1 MDYKIKEKEIT
12 LTIEQEAKKMNDE
25 IVESLI
31 AYRKHLKLTQQ
42 DIADATGILRANIA
56 RIEGKKSMASLE
68 SLKKYARSLG
78 LDLWFEMGRK
88 ENANLKLPL
97 PVGCSDFKRVCTQY
111 CYVDKTLLIKDI
123 LDENIM
129 VSLFTRPRRFGKT
142 LNMDMLRVFFENTEN
157 DTSVYF
163 MDKKIW
169 KCGEKYREH
178 QGKYP
183 VIFLTFKDVKFKT
196 WEENVSYLKFVF
208 ATEFN
213 RHPELFES
221 DKCNAFEKKYFT
233 RVASGEA
240 SELDLTQALLYLT
253 QMLDKHHKVAPIVII
268 DEYDSPIQQGY
279 MKGYYE
285 QAVSFV
291 RSLFSGG
298 FKDNTHLSYGFMTGI
313 LRVAKESI
321 FSGLNNIKVNS
332 ILEDDYSQYFGFTP
346 EEVYEMAEYFG
357 VPEKY
362 DEICK
367 WYDGYRFG
375 DSHIFNPWSV
385 IGYFNSKC
393 DPRPFWVST
402 SNNDIIGEILENATD
417 EIREKLYRLLQGKS
431 ISISA
436 DIIVIYPNIKKNLDS
451 VFSFLLVAGYLKIVT
466 ISKLWGGKCIYE
478 VAIPNIEIASI
489 YKEEI
494 LSKLIDVIPNSTGKI
509 IQKAICENNVDELQK
524 QLQKLLYETVSY
536 NDAANESFYHGFM
549 LGLCALLDSVYY
561 VSSNREAGE
570 GRFDI
575 QLMPKIKK
583 FPGILIE
590 LKSEK
595 RCLSDQLSD
604 LAETALKQ
612 IELRKYEAEMKR
624 QGVNDVAK
632 YGVAFCGKRVEI
644 ATCFVTYNNSM
655 PFEDFVEEQGF
666 SMEELEEVAGSVELE

>member
-1 MDYKIKEKEIT
+1 MDYKIEEKDIT
-12 LTIEQEAKKMNDE
+12 LTVEQEAKQMNDE
-25 IVESLI
+25 IVDRLI

-56 RIEGKKSMASLE
+56 RIEGKKSTASLE

-88 ENANLKLPL
+88 ENANYKLPL

-111 CYVDKTLLIKDI
+111 CYVDKTLFIKDI

-169 KCGEKYREH
+169 KCGEKYRKH

-196 WEENVSYLKFVF
+196 WEENVSYLRFVF

-221 DKCNAFEKKYFT
+221 DRCNAFEKKYFA
-233 RVASGEA
+233 RVAAGEA
-240 SELDLTQALLYLT
+240 SEMDLTQALLYLT
-253 QMLDKHHKVAPIVII
+253 QMLDKHHQVAPIVII

-346 EEVYEMAEYFG
+346 EEVYAMAEYFG

-362 DEICK
+362 EEICK

-393 DPRPFWVST
+393 VPKPFWVST

-417 EIREKLYRLLQGKS
+417 EIYENLYRLLRGES
-431 ISISA
+431 IYTSMETDA
-436 DIIVIYPNIKKNLDS
+436 IYPDINKCPDS
-451 VFSFLLVAGYLKIVT
+451 VYSFLLVTGYLKIVEDK
-466 ISKLWGGKCIYE
+466 KLWEGKDLYE
-478 VAIPNIEIASI
+478 VAIPNMEISVI
-489 YKEEI
+489 YREKMRR
-494 LSKLIDVIPNSTGKI
+494 
-509 IQKAICENNVDELQK
+509 CE
-524 QLQKLLYETVSY
+524 
-536 NDAANESFYHGFM
+536 
-549 LGLCALLDSVYY
+549 
-561 VSSNREAGE
+561 
-570 GRFDI
+570 
-575 QLMPKIKK
+575 
-583 FPGILIE
+583 
-590 LKSEK
+590 
-595 RCLSDQLSD
+595 
-604 LAETALKQ
+604 
-612 IELRKYEAEMKR
+612 
-624 QGVNDVAK
+624 
-632 YGVAFCGKRVEI
+632 
-644 ATCFVTYNNSM
+644 
-655 PFEDFVEEQGF
+655 
-666 SMEELEEVAGSVELE
+666 